1 MLAELDTI
9 NWLRF
14 ERRLDVGR
22 DWPWPGTAGPCARFR
37 SASGGSTPPRMA
49 TR

>member
-14 ERRLDVGR
+14 ERR
-22 DWPWPGTAGPCARFR
+22 
-37 SASGGSTPPRMA
+37 SGQ
-49 TR
+49 TRAQTREGFWWLQ